1 MSDTVLCL
9 NAGSSSIK
17 FELFE
22 VLPRDELQL
31 AFRGQL
37 EGIGLHPHLTAN
49 HGSDVPLIDQTYAA
63 QEVPNVAA
71 ASAETDRMAA

>member
-22 VLPRDELQL
+22 VMPRDELQL
-31 AFRGQL
+31 SFRGQF
-37 EGIGLHPHLTAN
+37 EGIGVRPHPPRIT
-49 HGSDVPLIDQTYAA
+49 
-63 QEVPNVAA
+63 VAMC
-71 ASAETDRMAA
+71 R